1 MNSSKTNKG
10 SGTDLKSYQLDLLQ
24 AKAYRVTKTATNR
37 ALEDHDISATDWSI
51 LGALKN
57 AEKPIL
63 FGDLARR
70 IGVTAPRITT
80 VINDLTAHN
89 WITIETDPRDN
100 RRKFISLS
108 KEGQKFL
115 SSTEK
120 QVYKETEKLFQGV
133 SERDFG
139 SFVKVLEHITR
150 DEEKE

>member
-10 SGTDLKSYQLDLLQ
+10 SGLNLKSYQLDLLQ
-24 AKAYRVTKTATNR
+24 AKAYRVTKAATNR
-37 ALEDHDISATDWSI
+37 ALEDHNISATDWSI

-63 FGDLARR
+63 FGDLARK

-89 WITIETDPRDN
+89 WITVETDPRDN

-115 SSTEK
+115 TTTEK
-120 QVYKETEKLFQGV
+120 QVNKETQKLFQGV
-133 SERDFG
+133 NDRDFNG
-139 SFVKVLEHITR
+139 FVKVLEHITR
-150 DEEKE
+150 EEEE